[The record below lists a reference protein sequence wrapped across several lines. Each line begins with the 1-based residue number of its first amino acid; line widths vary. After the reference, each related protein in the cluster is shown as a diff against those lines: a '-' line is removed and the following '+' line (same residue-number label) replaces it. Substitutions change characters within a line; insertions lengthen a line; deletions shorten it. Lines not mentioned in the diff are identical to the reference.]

1 MESLSIYNKVQLGEI
16 GITNLVFEIFKG
28 ISYEDISFKNFDFP
42 LVWFM
47 VNFFIVFIVGS
58 YMYDD
63 LKNNGVYILSRIG
76 NPQYFWIS
84 KVLWII
90 INNLIYYLIV
100 LGIAVIAGKR
110 FSGSSLEKD
119 LIETLGTLFILYFT
133 TSVALCLLNTTLSLI
148 VKPVYAY
155 LIIILLLDFSIFLKN
170 NLLPGQHSL
179 ILRHVPFDKIYNL
192 TLWKSLIYNFVLSTT
207 SIILC

>member
-1 MESLSIYNKVQLGEI
+1 MSR
-16 GITNLVFEIFKG
+16 
-28 ISYEDISFKNFDFP
+28 
-42 LVWFM
+42 
-47 VNFFIVFIVGS
+47 VGNT
-58 YMYDD
+58 
-63 LKNNGVYILSRIG
+63 K
-76 NPQYFWIS
+76 YFWIS

-100 LGIAVIAGKR
+100 FGIAVIAGKI

-133 TSVALCLLNTTLSLI
+133 TSIALCLLNATLSLI

-155 LIIILLLDFSIFLKN
+155 LIIILLLAFSIFLKN

-192 TLWKSLIYNFVLSTT
+192 TLWKSLIYNFVLSITA
-207 SIILC
+207 IFVGGRVIYKKDIV

>member
-1 MESLSIYNKVQLGEI
+1 MI
-16 GITNLVFEIFKG
+16 
-28 ISYEDISFKNFDFP
+28 
-42 LVWFM
+42 
-47 VNFFIVFIVGS
+47 NFFIVFIIGS
-58 YMYDD
+58 YIYDD
-63 LKNNGVYILSRIG
+63 LKNNGVYILSRVG
-76 NPQYFWIS
+76 NTKYFWIS

-100 LGIAVIAGKR
+100 FGIAVIAGKI

-133 TSVALCLLNTTLSLI
+133 TSIALCLLNATLSLI

-155 LIIILLLDFSIFLKN
+155 LIIILLLAFSIFLKN

-192 TLWKSLIYNFVLSTT
+192 TLWKSLIYNFVLSITAIFVGGRVIYKKD
-207 SIILC
+207 II